1 MRPLYFLYVCKEN
14 LSMIK
19 QGIDADILFEEKY
32 QANLKKKKRKRFYFK
47 LARFAFKIY
56 RM

>member
-1 MRPLYFLYVCKEN
+1 MCKEN